1 MQTYLIVVELREMKG
16 YLAVTT
22 DQNDQLVARVAIK
35 KENASVFSVNQIE
48 ELIPEI
54 RSKNPELTV
63 YHETFKEVV
72 LQ

>member
-16 YLAVTT
+16 YVVVTT
-22 DQNDQLVARVAIK
+22 DQNDELVASVAIK
-35 KENASVFSVNQIE
+35 KENASVFSGDQVE

-54 RSKNPELTV
+54 RSKNPGLNV